1 MDAYDEL
8 AQRRPDLTGCLA
20 DVRRAGEALAACFR
34 QGGKLLV
41 CGNGG
46 SAADS
51 EHIVGE
57 LMKGY
62 RLLRPLPEE
71 TRRRLETDWPDQGKN
86 LADHL
91 QGALPAISLV
101 SQTALMTA
109 FINDVDPGMIFAQQ
123 VYGYGRP
130 GDVLLGLSTSGNSAN
145 VLNALRVARTQGL
158 HTIGMTGKE
167 GGTMPAVCELTIR
180 VPYERTS
187 DIQEAHFPI
196 YHALCAAL
204 EETFF
209 SQ

>member
-8 AQRRPDLTGCLA
+8 VQRRPDLAGCLP
-20 DVRRAGEALAACFR
+20 DVRRAAEMLTACFR

-62 RLLRPLPEE
+62 RLRRPLPGEI
-71 TRRRLETDWPDQGKN
+71 RRRLETDWPEQGKT

-91 QGALPAISLV
+91 QGALPALSLV

-109 FINDVDPGMIFAQQ
+109 IANDTDPGMIFAQQ
-123 VYGYGRP
+123 VYGYGRA
-130 GDVLLGLSTSGNSAN
+130 GDVLMGLSTSGNSAN
-145 VLNALRVARTQGL
+145 VLHALRVARTLGL
-158 HTIGMTGKE
+158 GTIGLTGV
-167 GGTMPAVCELTIR
+167 GGGDMPALCEITIR
-180 VPYERTS
+180 APYERTS
-187 DIQEAHFPI
+187 EIQEAHFAI
-196 YHALCAAL
+196 YHALCAGL

-209 SQ
+209 S